1 MSDRRVKEDIKQVG
15 ETNDGQPIYRFKY
28 KGEDQTQIGLIAQDV
43 EKSHPEA
50 VGSMGGIKTVDYKK
64 ATDGAVERA
73 DGGGVYPNSMGGV
86 VSPSTVGE
94 AFERG
99 GYAPG
104 GLVDPNDISALLA
117 SQRESFGPFA
127 PAGLQGGS
135 PHAPLYGG
143 KGVVPPGKLPTSK
156 LMVAGKAPAA
166 PQSQVGSIYDGIKG
180 VSGMVKDVTGKGLGE
195 RAGQAL
201 GLKDEGRT
209 TRTNER
215 PLTVSPV
222 EGKPGTGV
230 APAKVDVAAPEV
242 ALEKDP
248 SMFDSVKESLAGLFR
263 AEGGGVMSR
272 AHYSVGGSNPYEQT
286 DDPMKDVIEDQ
297 EKDKTPELLKP
308 AAPPSPMPSVMGDI
322 INGVKTAA
330 SLYAMSDERI
340 KKNKEQIGKLYD
352 GQPVYRYDFGDDRT
366 QIGLMAQEVQRHN
379 PDAVAT
385 HNSGVK
391 MVNYDRATEDAA
403 KRGKFAMGGV
413 MPRAGY
419 EEGGPIDPED
429 LERGPVPLADRPAA
443 GASDASA
450 PAASAGFDV
459 ERAMRSIARNES
471 AGEKE
476 PYRALG
482 PVTKSGDRGH
492 GMYQV
497 MGANIP
503 SWSQE
508 VLGQK
513 LTPAQ
518 FLDDPEAQRKIA
530 AAKLTQAYEKYGS
543 PEQAASVWFTGQ
555 PIERAGNRQDILGTT
570 NPAYVQKFAN
580 SYYGEGNAPP
590 RPPADVTGREPKPE
604 YAPRTEGEGS
614 GGVKGFWKDNQ
625 GIILPILS
633 GLGSM
638 AESKSPFL
646 AGALLSGVG
655 GAARSYAEINKQ
667 LAETSGIEATTAS
680 TSMDVIRKTLSPN
693 QEWVWAEGRWMPIME
708 AYKLSKEGK
717 LKIPGGELADKAIA
731 SAADRYTASIK
742 GNIPKAGEVVKPETA
757 APSEPK
763 PKEPPAPTIAV
774 PVVDNGVEAK
784 PSEPGKPVYS
794 AVPPPVLG
802 SKTFELAK
810 NEIDSTI
817 GPGKEGAL
825 ARSSAYQASTLSQ
838 AEAARRNTINANE
851 MAMAVSNHIGGKG
864 IAAPGSFFPARK
876 ELLNFGNTLARGI
889 GGNSVSPAVTY
900 ADMMDKVN
908 VLSAAERAKG
918 GGFEAQGSLAMLSRA
933 EPNTKMDPDAQA
945 QLAAQ
950 AMVYNRAAK
959 ERELHRIGYQKV
971 AGTNTSVDAGTAF
984 EADNRGRYNTDVNLL
999 KHAILYYPREMK
1011 AMATQQAKPEQIEK
1025 FFYDIARRNKLTYYP
1040 GASGYFVE
1048 GQ

>member
-1 MSDRRVKEDIKQVG
+1 
-15 ETNDGQPIYRFKY
+15 
-28 KGEDQTQIGLIAQDV
+28 
-43 EKSHPEA
+43 
-50 VGSMGGIKTVDYKK
+50 
-64 ATDGAVERA
+64 
-73 DGGGVYPNSMGGV
+73 
-86 VSPSTVGE
+86 
-94 AFERG
+94 
-99 GYAPG
+99 
-104 GLVDPNDISALLA
+104 
-117 SQRESFGPFA
+117 
-127 PAGLQGGS
+127 
-135 PHAPLYGG
+135 
-143 KGVVPPGKLPTSK
+143 
-156 LMVAGKAPAA
+156 
-166 PQSQVGSIYDGIKG
+166 
-180 VSGMVKDVTGKGLGE
+180 MVKDVTGKGLGE

-286 DDPMKDVIEDQ
+286 TDPMKDVIEDQ

-308 AAPPSPMPSVMGDI
+308 GAPPAPMKSVMSDI
-322 INGVKTAA
+322 IDMGKLAVSAFAA
-330 SLYAMSDERI
+330 SDERI

-419 EEGGPIDPED
+419 EEGGPIDPAD
-429 LERGPVPLADRPAA
+429 LPAF
-443 GASDASA
+443 GAQDVRA
-450 PAASAGFDV
+450 PDV
-459 ERAMRSIARNES
+459 ERQENPLAASINRTAEKIGVRPVDLGTAISYET
-471 AGEKE
+471 AGTFDPWKRGPTTKWGEHRGLIQWGE
-476 PYRALG
+476 PQRQQYG
-482 PVTKSGDRGH
+482 VTQDSTPDQQMEAVGQYLVDRGVKP
-492 GMYQV
+492 GMGLKDIYS
-497 MGANIP
+497 AIN
-503 SWSQE
+503 
-508 VLGQK
+508 
-513 LTPAQ
+513 A
-518 FLDDPEAQRKIA
+518 
-530 AAKLTQAYEKYGS
+530 GS
-543 PEQAASVWFTGQ
+543 VGRYNASDEQAGGAPGTVADKV
-555 PIERAGNRQDILGTT
+555 AGMGDHMTKAARFLGV
-570 NPAYVQKFAN
+570 NV
-580 SYYGEGNAPP
+580 EGAPP
-590 RPPADVTGREPKPE
+590 RPPADITGREPKPE